1 MATEQGTR
9 QAREVGELMASTSSM
24 LEESI
29 LATQQQK
36 SAADQVA
43 TAIVQIRAS
52 ADQLAA
58 EQTQRAATSERVE
71 QLVRE
76 LERSLDGATAA
87 GAVEGGAELAGAGAR
102 H

>member
-1 MATEQGTR
+1 
-9 QAREVGELMASTSSM
+9 M

-43 TAIVQIRAS
+43 MAMVQIRES

-58 EQTQRAATSERVE
+58 EQEQRVGTAERVDD
-71 QLVRE
+71 LVRE
-76 LERSLDGATAA
+76 LERTVAGSGANDK
-87 GAVEGGAELAGAGAR
+87 GPE
-102 H
+102 

>member
-1 MATEQGTR
+1 
-9 QAREVGELMASTSSM
+9 LMGSTAMM

-43 TAIVQIRAS
+43 TAMVQIRES

-58 EQTQRAATSERVE
+58 EQEQRVGTAERVE
-71 QLVRE
+71 ELVRE
-76 LERSLDGATAA
+76 LEQTIGRKNGSPG
-87 GAVEGGAELAGAGAR
+87 
-102 H
+102 

>member
-1 MATEQGTR
+1 
-9 QAREVGELMASTSSM
+9 LMGSTAMM

-43 TAIVQIRAS
+43 TAMVQIRES

-58 EQTQRAATSERVE
+58 EQEQRVGTAERVE
-71 QLVRE
+71 ELVGK
-76 LERSLDGATAA
+76 LEET
-87 GAVEGGAELAGAGAR
+87 LAGESRNGTGHA
-102 H
+102 

>member
-1 MATEQGTR
+1 MS
-9 QAREVGELMASTSSM
+9 STAAM

-43 TAIVQIRAS
+43 TAMVQIRES

-58 EQTQRAATSERVE
+58 EQEQRVGTAEQVE
-71 QLVRE
+71 QLVSV
-76 LERSLDGATAA
+76 LEETLATDTTDR
-87 GAVEGGAELAGAGAR
+87 VNGGPTT
-102 H
+102 

>member
-1 MATEQGTR
+1 MG
-9 QAREVGELMASTSSM
+9 STAAM

-43 TAIVQIRAS
+43 TAMVQIRES

-58 EQTQRAATSERVE
+58 EQEQRVGTAGRVDD
-71 QLVRE
+71 LVRE
-76 LERSLDGATAA
+76 LENTIAGSGVNSGVAA
-87 GAVEGGAELAGAGAR
+87 
-102 H
+102 

>member
-1 MATEQGTR
+1 
-9 QAREVGELMASTSSM
+9 M

-43 TAIVQIRAS
+43 TAMVQIRES

-58 EQTQRAATSERVE
+58 EQEQRVGTAERV
-71 QLVRE
+71 
-76 LERSLDGATAA
+76 D
-87 GAVEGGAELAGAGAR
+87 ELAGSLQEALSGNGATNGNGSGPR
-102 H
+102 